1 MEFWGSLVERLV
13 SRALEASWENT
24 DPLPS
29 ADSAGANRR
38 GERGWLLVMLEHTSA
53 KPGHLSGGA
62 GASIRDQTGREW
74 GLLLVAELA
83 WLGHQAGCWA
93 NPSLR
98 AGPSRWAQRTSVIGR
113 VPRVSKLVRRQCRSS
128 RVRGRALHSKTGHK
142 RGVLSLKPS
151 SNLTEVANCKF

>member
-62 GASIRDQTGREW
+62 GASIRGQTGREW
-74 GLLLVAELA
+74 VMKKRAKVGISLVHFSSWCNL
-83 WLGHQAGCWA
+83 HIYIK
-93 NPSLR
+93 
-98 AGPSRWAQRTSVIGR
+98 AQ
-113 VPRVSKLVRRQCRSS
+113 
-128 RVRGRALHSKTGHK
+128 
-142 RGVLSLKPS
+142 
-151 SNLTEVANCKF
+151 